1 MLELILNTPGLDNV
15 DSEDLM
21 GRQTPS
27 FLAAKNG
34 KLDALKLLLGKPKLS
49 FKDILMDR
57 IQTIIQFFDQT
68 YLEKVGG
75 FWMLLDFAC
84 TKKSLR

>member
-1 MLELILNTPGLDNV
+1 MANDAKNAANVNNMMRNGRTALHIAAEKGNIPMLEAILNTPGLDNV

-57 IQTIIQFFDQT
+57 
-68 YLEKVGG
+68 
-75 FWMLLDFAC
+75 
-84 TKKSLR
+84 